1 MDVGEGLQ
9 MLERGYGCGRG
20 DLDAGEG
27 LRTLKMGY

>member
-27 LRTLKMGY
+27 GYGR